1 MASKMPCPGARSRAQ
16 TRPGRPSL
24 PSRRVPW
31 KSSKSPKFRKSMIF
45 RESPRASC
53 ECRQVPVRFAV
64 AIRLRKA
71 HFRCFSENFGVLVM
85 SGARDPRRLGPRSG
99 TSAPVRIIYDDPSE
113 NRDFSKIPKMS
124 DFSNPYEFWVS
135 RPSET

>member
-1 MASKMPCPGARSRAQ
+1 
-16 TRPGRPSL
+16 
-24 PSRRVPW
+24 
-31 KSSKSPKFRKSMIF
+31 MIL

-99 TSAPVRIIYDDPSE
+99 TSAPVRIIYNDPSE
-113 NRDFSKIPKMS
+113 NNNMSFYKSPYANNEPSNHIINPTIENLLDNSILNDNYSKEAN
-124 DFSNPYEFWVS
+124 FNCYGFPY
-135 RPSET
+135 R